1 MALGFSPTQ
10 HRKRAR
16 SYNASTSMTLKSFRK
31 AIAKGNC
38 PGARS
43 MLVEAAIT
51 AGAAYAEDYDVGRKT
66 QKSISSHPAIKAV
79 RVAKKLMG
87 AACKVSAKKK
97 GGSFKKMSKAEAA
110 SIDKLMKKAAKGKL
124 KGKGVKVGKF

>member
-1 MALGFSPTQ
+1 MALGFTPSK
-10 HRKRAR
+10 HRARAR
-16 SYNASTSMTLKSFRK
+16 SYNASTSTILKSFRK

-43 MLVEAAIT
+43 MLVEASIT
-51 AGAAYAEDYDVGRKT
+51 AGAAYAEDYSIGRKK
-66 QKSISSHPAIKAV
+66 QKAISAHPAIKAV

-97 GGSFKKMSKAEAA
+97 GKK
-110 SIDKLMKKAAKGKL
+110 
-124 KGKGVKVGKF
+124 